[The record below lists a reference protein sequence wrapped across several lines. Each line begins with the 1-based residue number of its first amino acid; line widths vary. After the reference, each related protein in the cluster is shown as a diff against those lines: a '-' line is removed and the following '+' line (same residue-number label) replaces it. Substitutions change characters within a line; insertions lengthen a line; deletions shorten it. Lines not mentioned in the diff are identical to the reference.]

1 MLLENPM
8 LLMIAS
14 GLIGFATSLLTLKYI
29 LRSFIKLGIYGVD
42 YHKPGKPRIPEMG
55 GLAFII
61 GVLAASLP
69 AFLLNLYVSETLGI
83 LLTVLATGLVGI
95 IDDVMKLRALVKPL
109 LTAAAGLPLIL
120 IHPYPGSLVLPF
132 ETVFRIPLVYIVII
146 PGLLAVVSNSINMF
160 DTMNGTATGS
170 SLLVF
175 ATLFI
180 VTIFKNLV
188 GGNADALSA
197 SLMFSIIFL
206 PLLTLFYY
214 NKYPARIFVGDTGTL
229 SIGGA
234 LLAFSIIQGCEI
246 PLIISLLP
254 HLTNGFF
261 NLSSVGRLFERS
273 ELSVRPIT
281 VSENGVITANRDLK
295 APITLTRFIATLGF
309 RSEKEIF
316 NAIMTLCVFSDL
328 LAILTVVLGFW

>member
-1 MLLENPM
+1 MLLENP
-8 LLMIAS
+8 LLIMIAS
-14 GLIGFATSLLTLKYI
+14 GAAGLTASLLTLKYM
-29 LRSFIKLGIYGVD
+29 LRNFIKHGIYGVD

-69 AFLLNLYVSETLGI
+69 AVLLNLHVSETLGI

-95 IDDVMKLRALVKPL
+95 IDDRRKLSALVKPL

-120 IHPYPGSLVLPF
+120 IHPYSGSLMLPF
-132 ETVFRIPLVYIVII
+132 ETVFHIPLVYIVII

-170 SLLVF
+170 SLMVLI
-175 ATLFI
+175 TLFV
-180 VTIFKNLV
+180 VTTVKNLV
-188 GGNADALSA
+188 GGNTDILSA
-197 SLMFSIIFL
+197 GLMFSTVFL

-214 NKYPARIFVGDTGTL
+214 NKYPARVFVGDTGTL

-234 LLAFSIIQGCEI
+234 LLALTVIQGCEI

-273 ELSVRPIT
+273 ELNVRPIT

-295 APITLTRFIATLGF
+295 APITLTRFVAALGF

-328 LAILTVVLGFW
+328 LAILTVILGFW